1 MTNGAAGRWVALL
14 AGLASAWLLLACAP
28 ALAHATLVGASPPRG
43 GSVSEPPRA
52 GRAAVHRARGRR
64 VRPGGG
70 ARRKRRPGRR
80 PGRPRGP
87 ERREGRAGRPR
98 GAARGL
104 VHRGVAGA
112 PHKKGRKK
120 KGGGVPPGGG
130 G

>member
-1 MTNGAAGRWVALL
+1 MPNRASRRRVALL
-14 AGLASAWLLLACAP
+14 AGLASAWLLLCCAP

-43 GSVSEPPRA
+43 GLGDRAPRA

-80 PGRPRGP
+80 PRRPRGP
-87 ERREGRAGRPR
+87 EGREGRAGGPP